1 MGIAVSDIVLIVLV
15 VLIIYV
21 VFLSIK
27 IVPQSKVFVIERF
40 GKFTRILE
48 SGLSLIV
55 PFVDRV
61 AFRVDILE
69 RQLPP
74 FKMSVITEDN
84 VEVELVATVFFRVL
98 DAAKSVYRIRN
109 IDLAIE
115 NTAISVVRSA
125 AGKLELDDLQ
135 SSREAMNQEIAAR
148 LSKAA
153 EVWGVEVTR
162 TEILDVL
169 VDEKTKESQRQQ
181 LNAERERRA
190 AIARAEG
197 DKRSV
202 ELKADA
208 ELYEAKKQAEAVKVE
223 ADAEAYAVKIKAE
236 ADAKQTELIAEAINN
251 NGQSAI
257 NYEIMKRQV
266 EGLSDIAS
274 SNQTKTLFIPSDITK
289 ALGTL
294 ELFLDGIVNKE
305 VKNDNW
311 NPLYS
316 GNVWLIIGLTLAI
329 LELTNGTLIV
339 FLPTGLSGLLTGLV
353 LKLQENETLGIFL
366 EDWAITLTFWAIISL
381 LLSLALNFL
390 VKKRMISKDINNY
403 WSIENFLILMSVCC
417 PWF

>member
-1 MGIAVSDIVLIVLV
+1 MTVGNGVLV
-15 VLIIYV
+15 FLAILIIYV
-21 VFLSIK
+21 VYLGIK

-48 SGLSLIV
+48 SGLSLII
-55 PFVDRV
+55 PFIDRV

-69 RQLPP
+69 RQLPS
-74 FKMSVITEDN
+74 FQMSVITEDN
-84 VEVELVATVFFRVL
+84 VEVELVSTVFFRVL

-115 NTAISVVRSA
+115 NTAISVIRSA

-190 AIARAEG
+190 KIAIAEG

-208 ELYEAKKQAEAVKVE
+208 ELYEAKKQAEAVKVQ
-223 ADAEAYAVKIKAE
+223 ADADAYAVKVKAS
-236 ADAKQTELIAEAINN
+236 ADAEQTTVIAEAINN
-251 NGQSAI
+251 NGQAAI

-266 EGLSDIAS
+266 DGLAEVAS
-274 SNQTKTLFIPSDITK
+274 SNQTKTLVVPTDITK

-294 ELFLDGIVNKE
+294 ELFLDSIDKGKT
-305 VKNDNW
+305 ND
-311 NPLYS
+311 
-316 GNVWLIIGLTLAI
+316 A
-329 LELTNGTLIV
+329 
-339 FLPTGLSGLLTGLV
+339 
-353 LKLQENETLGIFL
+353 
-366 EDWAITLTFWAIISL
+366 
-381 LLSLALNFL
+381 
-390 VKKRMISKDINNY
+390 
-403 WSIENFLILMSVCC
+403 
-417 PWF
+417 

>member
-1 MGIAVSDIVLIVLV
+1 MTVANGVLV
-15 VLIIYV
+15 FLAILIIYV
-21 VFLSIK
+21 VYLGIK

-48 SGLSLIV
+48 SGLSLII
-55 PFVDRV
+55 PFIDRV

-69 RQLPP
+69 RQLPS
-74 FKMSVITEDN
+74 FQMSVITEDN
-84 VEVELVATVFFRVL
+84 VEVELVSTVFFRVL

-115 NTAISVVRSA
+115 NTAISVIRSA

-190 AIARAEG
+190 TIAKAEG

-208 ELYEAKKQAEAVKVE
+208 ELYEAQKQADAVKVQ
-223 ADAEAYAVKIKAE
+223 ADADAYAVKVKAA
-236 ADAKQTELIAEAINN
+236 ADAEQTRVIAEAINN

-266 EGLSDIAS
+266 EGLAEVAS
-274 SNQTKTLFIPSDITK
+274 SNQTKTLVVPTDITK

-294 ELFLDGIVNKE
+294 ELFLDSIDKGK
-305 VKNDNW
+305 KND
-311 NPLYS
+311 
-316 GNVWLIIGLTLAI
+316 A
-329 LELTNGTLIV
+329 
-339 FLPTGLSGLLTGLV
+339 
-353 LKLQENETLGIFL
+353 
-366 EDWAITLTFWAIISL
+366 
-381 LLSLALNFL
+381 
-390 VKKRMISKDINNY
+390 
-403 WSIENFLILMSVCC
+403 
-417 PWF
+417 

>member
-1 MGIAVSDIVLIVLV
+1 MTIANGVLV
-15 VLIIYV
+15 FLAILIIYV
-21 VFLSIK
+21 IYLGIK

-48 SGLSLIV
+48 SGLSIIV

-84 VEVELVATVFFRVL
+84 VEVELVSTVFFRVL

-115 NTAISVVRSA
+115 NTAISIIRSA

-190 AIARAEG
+190 TIAKAEG

-208 ELYEAKKQAEAVKVE
+208 ELYEAQKQAEAVKVQ
-223 ADAEAYAVKIKAE
+223 ADADAYAVKIKAE
-236 ADAKQTELIAEAINN
+236 ADAEQTRLIAEAIKND
-251 NGQSAI
+251 GQPAI

-266 EGLSDIAS
+266 DGLAEVAS
-274 SNQTKTLFIPSDITK
+274 SNQTKTLVVPTDITK

-294 ELFLDGIVNKE
+294 ELFLDSLDKGKT
-305 VKNDNW
+305 ND
-311 NPLYS
+311 
-316 GNVWLIIGLTLAI
+316 A
-329 LELTNGTLIV
+329 
-339 FLPTGLSGLLTGLV
+339 
-353 LKLQENETLGIFL
+353 
-366 EDWAITLTFWAIISL
+366 
-381 LLSLALNFL
+381 
-390 VKKRMISKDINNY
+390 
-403 WSIENFLILMSVCC
+403 
-417 PWF
+417 

>member
-1 MGIAVSDIVLIVLV
+1 MTVANGVLV
-15 VLIIYV
+15 FLAILIIYV
-21 VFLSIK
+21 VYLGIK

-48 SGLSLIV
+48 SGLSLII
-55 PFVDRV
+55 PFIDRV

-69 RQLPP
+69 RQLPS
-74 FKMSVITEDN
+74 FQMSVITEDN
-84 VEVELVATVFFRVL
+84 VEVELVSTVFFRVL

-115 NTAISVVRSA
+115 NTAISVIRSA

-190 AIARAEG
+190 TIAKAEG

-208 ELYEAKKQAEAVKVE
+208 ELYEAEKQADAVKVQ
-223 ADAEAYAVKIKAE
+223 ADADAYAVKVKAA
-236 ADAKQTELIAEAINN
+236 ADAEQTRIIAEAINN
-251 NGQSAI
+251 NGQAAI

-266 EGLSDIAS
+266 EGLAEVAS
-274 SNQTKTLFIPSDITK
+274 SNQTKTLVVPTDITK

-294 ELFLDGIVNKE
+294 ELFLDSIDKG
-305 VKNDNW
+305 KNND
-311 NPLYS
+311 
-316 GNVWLIIGLTLAI
+316 A
-329 LELTNGTLIV
+329 
-339 FLPTGLSGLLTGLV
+339 
-353 LKLQENETLGIFL
+353 
-366 EDWAITLTFWAIISL
+366 
-381 LLSLALNFL
+381 
-390 VKKRMISKDINNY
+390 
-403 WSIENFLILMSVCC
+403 
-417 PWF
+417 

>member
-1 MGIAVSDIVLIVLV
+1 MTFGNGVLV
-15 VLIIYV
+15 FLAILIIYV
-21 VFLSIK
+21 VYLGIK

-48 SGLSLIV
+48 SGLSIIV

-84 VEVELVATVFFRVL
+84 VEVELVSTVFFRVL

-115 NTAISVVRSA
+115 NTAISIIRSA

-190 AIARAEG
+190 TIAKAEG

-208 ELYEAKKQAEAVKVE
+208 ELYEAQKQAEAVKVQ
-223 ADAEAYAVKIKAE
+223 ADADAYAVKITAE
-236 ADAKQTELIAEAINN
+236 ADAEQTRLIAEAIKND
-251 NGQSAI
+251 GQPAI

-266 EGLSDIAS
+266 DGLAEVAS
-274 SNQTKTLFIPSDITK
+274 SNQTKTLVVPTDITK

-294 ELFLDGIVNKE
+294 ELFLDSLDKGKT
-305 VKNDNW
+305 ND
-311 NPLYS
+311 
-316 GNVWLIIGLTLAI
+316 A
-329 LELTNGTLIV
+329 
-339 FLPTGLSGLLTGLV
+339 
-353 LKLQENETLGIFL
+353 
-366 EDWAITLTFWAIISL
+366 
-381 LLSLALNFL
+381 
-390 VKKRMISKDINNY
+390 
-403 WSIENFLILMSVCC
+403 
-417 PWF
+417 

>member
-1 MGIAVSDIVLIVLV
+1 MTFGNGVLV
-15 VLIIYV
+15 FLAILIIYV
-21 VFLSIK
+21 IYLGIK

-48 SGLSLIV
+48 SGLSIIV

-61 AFRVDILE
+61 AFKVDILE

-84 VEVELVATVFFRVL
+84 VEVELVSTVFFRVL

-115 NTAISVVRSA
+115 NTAISIIRSA

-148 LSKAA
+148 LTKAA

-181 LNAERERRA
+181 HNAERERRA
-190 AIARAEG
+190 TIAKAEG

-208 ELYEAKKQAEAVKVE
+208 ELYEAQKQAEAVKVQ
-223 ADAEAYAVKIKAE
+223 ADADAYAVKIKAE
-236 ADAKQTELIAEAINN
+236 ADAEQTRLIAEAIKND
-251 NGQSAI
+251 GQPAI
-257 NYEIMKRQV
+257 NYEIMTRQV
-266 EGLSDIAS
+266 DGLAEVAS
-274 SNQTKTLFIPSDITK
+274 SNQTKTLVVPTDITK

-294 ELFLDGIVNKE
+294 ELFLDSLDKGKT
-305 VKNDNW
+305 ND
-311 NPLYS
+311 
-316 GNVWLIIGLTLAI
+316 A
-329 LELTNGTLIV
+329 
-339 FLPTGLSGLLTGLV
+339 
-353 LKLQENETLGIFL
+353 
-366 EDWAITLTFWAIISL
+366 
-381 LLSLALNFL
+381 
-390 VKKRMISKDINNY
+390 
-403 WSIENFLILMSVCC
+403 
-417 PWF
+417 

>member
-1 MGIAVSDIVLIVLV
+1 MTFGNGVLV
-15 VLIIYV
+15 FLAILIIYV
-21 VFLSIK
+21 IYLGIK

-48 SGLSLIV
+48 SGLSIIV

-74 FKMSVITEDN
+74 FNMSVITEDN
-84 VEVELVATVFFRVL
+84 VEVELVSTVFFRVL

-115 NTAISVVRSA
+115 NTAISIIRSA

-148 LSKAA
+148 LTKAA

-190 AIARAEG
+190 TIAKAEG

-208 ELYEAKKQAEAVKVE
+208 ELYEAQKQAEAVKVQ
-223 ADAEAYAVKIKAE
+223 ADADAYAVKITAE
-236 ADAKQTELIAEAINN
+236 ADAEQTRLIAEAIKND
-251 NGQSAI
+251 GQPAI

-266 EGLSDIAS
+266 DGLAEVAS
-274 SNQTKTLFIPSDITK
+274 SNQTKTLVVPTDITK

-294 ELFLDGIVNKE
+294 ELFLDSLDKGKT
-305 VKNDNW
+305 ND
-311 NPLYS
+311 
-316 GNVWLIIGLTLAI
+316 A
-329 LELTNGTLIV
+329 
-339 FLPTGLSGLLTGLV
+339 
-353 LKLQENETLGIFL
+353 
-366 EDWAITLTFWAIISL
+366 
-381 LLSLALNFL
+381 
-390 VKKRMISKDINNY
+390 
-403 WSIENFLILMSVCC
+403 
-417 PWF
+417 

>member
-1 MGIAVSDIVLIVLV
+1 MGIEVSNIVLVVFV

-61 AFRVDILE
+61 AFKVDILE

-251 NGQSAI
+251 DGQSAI

-274 SNQTKTLFIPSDITK
+274 SNQTKTLCIPSDITK

-305 VKNDNW
+305 VKNDN
-311 NPLYS
+311 
-316 GNVWLIIGLTLAI
+316 
-329 LELTNGTLIV
+329 
-339 FLPTGLSGLLTGLV
+339 
-353 LKLQENETLGIFL
+353 
-366 EDWAITLTFWAIISL
+366 
-381 LLSLALNFL
+381 
-390 VKKRMISKDINNY
+390 
-403 WSIENFLILMSVCC
+403 
-417 PWF
+417 

>member
-1 MGIAVSDIVLIVLV
+1 MGIEISNIVLVVFV

-21 VFLSIK
+21 IFLSIK

-61 AFRVDILE
+61 AFKVDILE

-251 NGQSAI
+251 DGQSAI

-305 VKNDNW
+305 VKNDN
-311 NPLYS
+311 
-316 GNVWLIIGLTLAI
+316 
-329 LELTNGTLIV
+329 
-339 FLPTGLSGLLTGLV
+339 
-353 LKLQENETLGIFL
+353 
-366 EDWAITLTFWAIISL
+366 
-381 LLSLALNFL
+381 
-390 VKKRMISKDINNY
+390 
-403 WSIENFLILMSVCC
+403 
-417 PWF
+417 

>member
-1 MGIAVSDIVLIVLV
+1 MTIANGVLV
-15 VLIIYV
+15 FLAILIIYV
-21 VFLSIK
+21 IYLGIK

-48 SGLSLIV
+48 SGLSIII

-84 VEVELVATVFFRVL
+84 VEVELVSTVFFRVL

-115 NTAISVVRSA
+115 NTAISIIRSA

-190 AIARAEG
+190 TIAKAEG

-208 ELYEAKKQAEAVKVE
+208 ELYEAQKQAEAVKVQ
-223 ADAEAYAVKIKAE
+223 ADADAYAVKIKAE
-236 ADAKQTELIAEAINN
+236 ADAEQTRLIAEAIKND
-251 NGQSAI
+251 GQPAI

-266 EGLSDIAS
+266 EGLAEVAS
-274 SNQTKTLFIPSDITK
+274 SNQTKTLVVPTDITK

-294 ELFLDGIVNKE
+294 ELFLDSLDKGKT
-305 VKNDNW
+305 ND
-311 NPLYS
+311 
-316 GNVWLIIGLTLAI
+316 A
-329 LELTNGTLIV
+329 
-339 FLPTGLSGLLTGLV
+339 
-353 LKLQENETLGIFL
+353 
-366 EDWAITLTFWAIISL
+366 
-381 LLSLALNFL
+381 
-390 VKKRMISKDINNY
+390 
-403 WSIENFLILMSVCC
+403 
-417 PWF
+417 

>member
-1 MGIAVSDIVLIVLV
+1 MGIEVSNIVLVVFV

-40 GKFTRILE
+40 GKFTRILQ

-61 AFRVDILE
+61 AFKVDILE

-251 NGQSAI
+251 DGQSAI

-305 VKNDNW
+305 AKNDN
-311 NPLYS
+311 
-316 GNVWLIIGLTLAI
+316 
-329 LELTNGTLIV
+329 
-339 FLPTGLSGLLTGLV
+339 
-353 LKLQENETLGIFL
+353 
-366 EDWAITLTFWAIISL
+366 
-381 LLSLALNFL
+381 
-390 VKKRMISKDINNY
+390 
-403 WSIENFLILMSVCC
+403 
-417 PWF
+417 

>member
-1 MGIAVSDIVLIVLV
+1 MTVGNGVLV
-15 VLIIYV
+15 FLAVLIIYV
-21 VFLSIK
+21 VYLGIK

-48 SGLSLIV
+48 SGLSLII
-55 PFVDRV
+55 PFIDRV

-69 RQLPP
+69 RQLPS
-74 FKMSVITEDN
+74 FQMSVITEDN
-84 VEVELVATVFFRVL
+84 VEVELVSTVFFRVL

-115 NTAISVVRSA
+115 NTAISVIRSA

-190 AIARAEG
+190 TIAKAEG

-208 ELYEAKKQAEAVKVE
+208 ELYEAEKQADAVKVQ
-223 ADAEAYAVKIKAE
+223 ADADAYAVKVKAA
-236 ADAKQTELIAEAINN
+236 ADAEQTRVIAEAINN
-251 NGQSAI
+251 NGQAAI

-266 EGLSDIAS
+266 EGLAEVAS
-274 SNQTKTLFIPSDITK
+274 SNQTKTLVVPTDITK
-289 ALGTL
+289 VLGTL
-294 ELFLDGIVNKE
+294 ELFLDSIDKGK
-305 VKNDNW
+305 KNGD
-311 NPLYS
+311 
-316 GNVWLIIGLTLAI
+316 
-329 LELTNGTLIV
+329 
-339 FLPTGLSGLLTGLV
+339 
-353 LKLQENETLGIFL
+353 
-366 EDWAITLTFWAIISL
+366 
-381 LLSLALNFL
+381 
-390 VKKRMISKDINNY
+390 
-403 WSIENFLILMSVCC
+403 
-417 PWF
+417 

>member
-1 MGIAVSDIVLIVLV
+1 MTIGNGVLV
-15 VLIIYV
+15 FLAILIIYV
-21 VFLSIK
+21 VYLGIK

-48 SGLSLIV
+48 SGLSLII
-55 PFVDRV
+55 PFIDRV

-69 RQLPP
+69 RQLPS
-74 FKMSVITEDN
+74 FQMSVITEDN
-84 VEVELVATVFFRVL
+84 VEVELVSTVFFRVL

-115 NTAISVVRSA
+115 NTAISVIRSA

-190 AIARAEG
+190 TIAKAEG

-208 ELYEAKKQAEAVKVE
+208 ELYEAQKQAEAVKVQ
-223 ADAEAYAVKIKAE
+223 ADADAYAVKVKAA
-236 ADAKQTELIAEAINN
+236 ADAEQTRVIAEAINN

-266 EGLSDIAS
+266 EGLAEVAS
-274 SNQTKTLFIPSDITK
+274 SNQTKTLVVPTDITK

-294 ELFLDGIVNKE
+294 ELFLDSIDKG
-305 VKNDNW
+305 KNND
-311 NPLYS
+311 
-316 GNVWLIIGLTLAI
+316 A
-329 LELTNGTLIV
+329 
-339 FLPTGLSGLLTGLV
+339 
-353 LKLQENETLGIFL
+353 
-366 EDWAITLTFWAIISL
+366 
-381 LLSLALNFL
+381 
-390 VKKRMISKDINNY
+390 
-403 WSIENFLILMSVCC
+403 
-417 PWF
+417 

>member
-1 MGIAVSDIVLIVLV
+1 MTFENGVLV
-15 VLIIYV
+15 FLAILIIYV
-21 VFLSIK
+21 IYLGIK

-48 SGLSLIV
+48 SGLSIIV

-61 AFRVDILE
+61 AFKVDILE

-84 VEVELVATVFFRVL
+84 VEVELVSTVFFRVL

-115 NTAISVVRSA
+115 NTAISIIRSA

-148 LSKAA
+148 LTKAA

-190 AIARAEG
+190 TIAKAEG

-208 ELYEAKKQAEAVKVE
+208 ELYEAQKQAEAVKVQ
-223 ADAEAYAVKIKAE
+223 ADADAYAVKIKAE
-236 ADAKQTELIAEAINN
+236 ADAEQTRLIAEAIKND
-251 NGQSAI
+251 GQPAI

-266 EGLSDIAS
+266 DGLAEVAS
-274 SNQTKTLFIPSDITK
+274 SNQTKTLVVPTDITK

-294 ELFLDGIVNKE
+294 ELFLDSLDKGKT
-305 VKNDNW
+305 ND
-311 NPLYS
+311 
-316 GNVWLIIGLTLAI
+316 A
-329 LELTNGTLIV
+329 
-339 FLPTGLSGLLTGLV
+339 
-353 LKLQENETLGIFL
+353 
-366 EDWAITLTFWAIISL
+366 
-381 LLSLALNFL
+381 
-390 VKKRMISKDINNY
+390 
-403 WSIENFLILMSVCC
+403 
-417 PWF
+417 

>member
-1 MGIAVSDIVLIVLV
+1 MTVGNGVLV
-15 VLIIYV
+15 FLAILIIYV
-21 VFLSIK
+21 VYLGIK

-48 SGLSLIV
+48 SGLSLII

-69 RQLPP
+69 RQLPS
-74 FKMSVITEDN
+74 FQMSVITEDN
-84 VEVELVATVFFRVL
+84 VEVELVSTVFFRVL

-115 NTAISVVRSA
+115 NTAISVIRSA

-190 AIARAEG
+190 TIAKAEG

-208 ELYEAKKQAEAVKVE
+208 ELYEAEKQADAVKVQ
-223 ADAEAYAVKIKAE
+223 ADADAYAVKVKAA
-236 ADAKQTELIAEAINN
+236 ADAEQTKVIAEAINN
-251 NGQSAI
+251 NGQAAI

-266 EGLSDIAS
+266 EGLAEVAS
-274 SNQTKTLFIPSDITK
+274 SNQTKTLVVPTDITK

-294 ELFLDGIVNKE
+294 ELFLDSIDKGK
-305 VKNDNW
+305 KND
-311 NPLYS
+311 
-316 GNVWLIIGLTLAI
+316 A
-329 LELTNGTLIV
+329 
-339 FLPTGLSGLLTGLV
+339 
-353 LKLQENETLGIFL
+353 
-366 EDWAITLTFWAIISL
+366 
-381 LLSLALNFL
+381 
-390 VKKRMISKDINNY
+390 
-403 WSIENFLILMSVCC
+403 
-417 PWF
+417 

>member
-1 MGIAVSDIVLIVLV
+1 MTVGNGVLV
-15 VLIIYV
+15 FLAILIIYV
-21 VFLSIK
+21 VYLGIK

-48 SGLSLIV
+48 SGLSLII
-55 PFVDRV
+55 PFIDRV

-69 RQLPP
+69 RQLPS
-74 FKMSVITEDN
+74 FQMSVITEDN
-84 VEVELVATVFFRVL
+84 VEVELVSTVFFRVL

-115 NTAISVVRSA
+115 NTAISVIRSA

-190 AIARAEG
+190 TIAKAEG

-208 ELYEAKKQAEAVKVE
+208 ELYEAQKQAEAVKVQ
-223 ADAEAYAVKIKAE
+223 ADADAYAVKIKAE
-236 ADAKQTELIAEAINN
+236 ADAEQTRLIAEAIKND
-251 NGQSAI
+251 GQPAI

-266 EGLSDIAS
+266 DGLAEVAS
-274 SNQTKTLFIPSDITK
+274 SNQTKTLVVPTDITK

-294 ELFLDGIVNKE
+294 ELFLDSLDKGKT
-305 VKNDNW
+305 ND
-311 NPLYS
+311 
-316 GNVWLIIGLTLAI
+316 A
-329 LELTNGTLIV
+329 
-339 FLPTGLSGLLTGLV
+339 
-353 LKLQENETLGIFL
+353 
-366 EDWAITLTFWAIISL
+366 
-381 LLSLALNFL
+381 
-390 VKKRMISKDINNY
+390 
-403 WSIENFLILMSVCC
+403 
-417 PWF
+417 

>member
-1 MGIAVSDIVLIVLV
+1 MTFGNGVLV
-15 VLIIYV
+15 FLAILIIYV
-21 VFLSIK
+21 IYLGIK

-48 SGLSLIV
+48 SGLSIIV

-84 VEVELVATVFFRVL
+84 VEVELVSTVFFRVL

-115 NTAISVVRSA
+115 NTAISIIRSA

-190 AIARAEG
+190 TIAKAEG

-208 ELYEAKKQAEAVKVE
+208 ELYEAQKQAEAVKVQ
-223 ADAEAYAVKIKAE
+223 ADADAYAVKITAE
-236 ADAKQTELIAEAINN
+236 ADAEQTRLIAEAIKND
-251 NGQSAI
+251 GQPAI

-266 EGLSDIAS
+266 DGLAEVAS
-274 SNQTKTLFIPSDITK
+274 SNQTKTLVVPTDITK

-294 ELFLDGIVNKE
+294 ELFLDSLDKGKT
-305 VKNDNW
+305 ND
-311 NPLYS
+311 
-316 GNVWLIIGLTLAI
+316 A
-329 LELTNGTLIV
+329 
-339 FLPTGLSGLLTGLV
+339 
-353 LKLQENETLGIFL
+353 
-366 EDWAITLTFWAIISL
+366 
-381 LLSLALNFL
+381 
-390 VKKRMISKDINNY
+390 
-403 WSIENFLILMSVCC
+403 
-417 PWF
+417 

>member
-1 MGIAVSDIVLIVLV
+1 MTVGNGVLV
-15 VLIIYV
+15 FLAILIIYV
-21 VFLSIK
+21 VYLGIK

-48 SGLSLIV
+48 SGLSLII
-55 PFVDRV
+55 PFIDRV

-69 RQLPP
+69 RQLPS
-74 FKMSVITEDN
+74 FQMSVITEDN
-84 VEVELVATVFFRVL
+84 VEVELVSTVFFRVL

-115 NTAISVVRSA
+115 NTAISVIRSA

-190 AIARAEG
+190 TIAKAEG

-208 ELYEAKKQAEAVKVE
+208 ELYEAEKQADAVKVQ
-223 ADAEAYAVKIKAE
+223 ADADAYAVKVKAA
-236 ADAKQTELIAEAINN
+236 ADAEQTAVIAEAINN

-266 EGLSDIAS
+266 EGLAEVAS
-274 SNQTKTLFIPSDITK
+274 SNQTKTLVVPTDITK

-294 ELFLDGIVNKE
+294 ELFLDSIDKDK
-305 VKNDNW
+305 KND
-311 NPLYS
+311 
-316 GNVWLIIGLTLAI
+316 A
-329 LELTNGTLIV
+329 
-339 FLPTGLSGLLTGLV
+339 
-353 LKLQENETLGIFL
+353 
-366 EDWAITLTFWAIISL
+366 
-381 LLSLALNFL
+381 
-390 VKKRMISKDINNY
+390 
-403 WSIENFLILMSVCC
+403 
-417 PWF
+417 

>member
-1 MGIAVSDIVLIVLV
+1 MTFGNGVLV
-15 VLIIYV
+15 FLAILIIYV
-21 VFLSIK
+21 IYLGIK

-48 SGLSLIV
+48 SGLSIIV

-61 AFRVDILE
+61 AFKVDILE

-84 VEVELVATVFFRVL
+84 VEVELVSTVFFRVL

-115 NTAISVVRSA
+115 NTAISIIRSA

-148 LSKAA
+148 LTKAA

-190 AIARAEG
+190 TIAKAEG

-208 ELYEAKKQAEAVKVE
+208 ELYEAQKQAEAVKVQ
-223 ADAEAYAVKIKAE
+223 ADADAYAVKIKAE
-236 ADAKQTELIAEAINN
+236 ADAEQTRLIAEAIKND
-251 NGQSAI
+251 GQPAI

-266 EGLSDIAS
+266 DGLAEVAS
-274 SNQTKTLFIPSDITK
+274 SNQTKTLVVPTDITK

-294 ELFLDGIVNKE
+294 ELFLD
-305 VKNDNW
+305 
-311 NPLYS
+311 
-316 GNVWLIIGLTLAI
+316 
-329 LELTNGTLIV
+329 
-339 FLPTGLSGLLTGLV
+339 
-353 LKLQENETLGIFL
+353 
-366 EDWAITLTFWAIISL
+366 SL
-381 LLSLALNFL
+381 D
-390 VKKRMISKDINNY
+390 KGKTKDA
-403 WSIENFLILMSVCC
+403 
-417 PWF
+417 

>member
-1 MGIAVSDIVLIVLV
+1 MTVANGVLV
-15 VLIIYV
+15 FLAILIIYV
-21 VFLSIK
+21 VYLGIK

-48 SGLSLIV
+48 SGLSLII
-55 PFVDRV
+55 PFIDRV

-69 RQLPP
+69 RQLPS
-74 FKMSVITEDN
+74 FQMSVITEDN
-84 VEVELVATVFFRVL
+84 VEVELVSTVFFRVL

-115 NTAISVVRSA
+115 NTAISVIRSA

-190 AIARAEG
+190 KIAIAEG

-208 ELYEAKKQAEAVKVE
+208 ELYEAKKQAEAVKVQ
-223 ADAEAYAVKIKAE
+223 ADADAYAVKVKAS
-236 ADAKQTELIAEAINN
+236 ADAEQTTVIAEAINN
-251 NGQSAI
+251 NGQAAI

-266 EGLSDIAS
+266 DGLAEVAS
-274 SNQTKTLFIPSDITK
+274 SNQTKTLVVPTDITK

-294 ELFLDGIVNKE
+294 ELFLDSIDKGKT
-305 VKNDNW
+305 ND
-311 NPLYS
+311 
-316 GNVWLIIGLTLAI
+316 A
-329 LELTNGTLIV
+329 
-339 FLPTGLSGLLTGLV
+339 
-353 LKLQENETLGIFL
+353 
-366 EDWAITLTFWAIISL
+366 
-381 LLSLALNFL
+381 
-390 VKKRMISKDINNY
+390 
-403 WSIENFLILMSVCC
+403 
-417 PWF
+417 

>member
-1 MGIAVSDIVLIVLV
+1 MTFGNGVLV
-15 VLIIYV
+15 FLAILIIYV
-21 VFLSIK
+21 IYLGIK

-48 SGLSLIV
+48 SGLSIIV

-84 VEVELVATVFFRVL
+84 VEVELVSTVFFRVL

-115 NTAISVVRSA
+115 NTAISIIRSA

-148 LSKAA
+148 LTKAA

-190 AIARAEG
+190 TIAKAEG

-208 ELYEAKKQAEAVKVE
+208 ELYEAQKQAEAVKVQ
-223 ADAEAYAVKIKAE
+223 ADADAYSVKIKAE
-236 ADAKQTELIAEAINN
+236 ADAEQTRLIAEAIKND
-251 NGQSAI
+251 GQPAI

-266 EGLSDIAS
+266 DGLAEVAS
-274 SNQTKTLFIPSDITK
+274 SNQTKTLVVPTDITK

-294 ELFLDGIVNKE
+294 ELFLDSLDKGKT
-305 VKNDNW
+305 ND
-311 NPLYS
+311 
-316 GNVWLIIGLTLAI
+316 A
-329 LELTNGTLIV
+329 
-339 FLPTGLSGLLTGLV
+339 
-353 LKLQENETLGIFL
+353 
-366 EDWAITLTFWAIISL
+366 
-381 LLSLALNFL
+381 
-390 VKKRMISKDINNY
+390 
-403 WSIENFLILMSVCC
+403 
-417 PWF
+417 

>member
-1 MGIAVSDIVLIVLV
+1 MGIEASNIVLVVFV

-61 AFRVDILE
+61 AFKVDILE

-251 NGQSAI
+251 DGQSAI

-294 ELFLDGIVNKE
+294 ELFLDGIVNKQ
-305 VKNDNW
+305 VKNDN
-311 NPLYS
+311 
-316 GNVWLIIGLTLAI
+316 
-329 LELTNGTLIV
+329 
-339 FLPTGLSGLLTGLV
+339 
-353 LKLQENETLGIFL
+353 
-366 EDWAITLTFWAIISL
+366 
-381 LLSLALNFL
+381 
-390 VKKRMISKDINNY
+390 
-403 WSIENFLILMSVCC
+403 
-417 PWF
+417 

>member
-1 MGIAVSDIVLIVLV
+1 MTFGNGVLV
-15 VLIIYV
+15 FLAILIIYV
-21 VFLSIK
+21 IYLGIK

-48 SGLSLIV
+48 SGLSIII

-61 AFRVDILE
+61 AFKVDILE

-84 VEVELVATVFFRVL
+84 VEVELVSTVFFRVL

-115 NTAISVVRSA
+115 NTAISIIRSA

-148 LSKAA
+148 LTKAA

-190 AIARAEG
+190 TIAKAEG

-208 ELYEAKKQAEAVKVE
+208 ELYEAQKQAEAVKVQ
-223 ADAEAYAVKIKAE
+223 ADADAYAVKIKAE
-236 ADAKQTELIAEAINN
+236 ADAEQTRLIAEAIKND
-251 NGQSAI
+251 GQPAI

-266 EGLSDIAS
+266 DGLADVAS
-274 SNQTKTLFIPSDITK
+274 SNQTKTLVVPTDITK

-294 ELFLDGIVNKE
+294 ELFLDSLDKGKT
-305 VKNDNW
+305 ND
-311 NPLYS
+311 
-316 GNVWLIIGLTLAI
+316 A
-329 LELTNGTLIV
+329 
-339 FLPTGLSGLLTGLV
+339 
-353 LKLQENETLGIFL
+353 
-366 EDWAITLTFWAIISL
+366 
-381 LLSLALNFL
+381 
-390 VKKRMISKDINNY
+390 
-403 WSIENFLILMSVCC
+403 
-417 PWF
+417 

>member
-1 MGIAVSDIVLIVLV
+1 MTFGNGVLV
-15 VLIIYV
+15 FLAILIIYV
-21 VFLSIK
+21 IYLGIK

-48 SGLSLIV
+48 SGLSIIV

-84 VEVELVATVFFRVL
+84 VEVELVSTVFFRVL

-115 NTAISVVRSA
+115 NTAISIIRSA

-190 AIARAEG
+190 TIAKAEG

-208 ELYEAKKQAEAVKVE
+208 ELYEAQKQAEAVKVQ
-223 ADAEAYAVKIKAE
+223 ADADAYAVKIKAE
-236 ADAKQTELIAEAINN
+236 ADAEQTRLIAEAIKND
-251 NGQSAI
+251 GQPAI

-266 EGLSDIAS
+266 DGLAEVAS
-274 SNQTKTLFIPSDITK
+274 SNQTKTLVVPTDITK

-294 ELFLDGIVNKE
+294 ELFLDSLDKGKT
-305 VKNDNW
+305 ND
-311 NPLYS
+311 
-316 GNVWLIIGLTLAI
+316 A
-329 LELTNGTLIV
+329 
-339 FLPTGLSGLLTGLV
+339 
-353 LKLQENETLGIFL
+353 
-366 EDWAITLTFWAIISL
+366 
-381 LLSLALNFL
+381 
-390 VKKRMISKDINNY
+390 
-403 WSIENFLILMSVCC
+403 
-417 PWF
+417 

>member
-1 MGIAVSDIVLIVLV
+1 MTVANGVLV
-15 VLIIYV
+15 FLAILIIYV
-21 VFLSIK
+21 VYLGIK

-48 SGLSLIV
+48 SGLSLII
-55 PFVDRV
+55 PFIDRV

-69 RQLPP
+69 RQLPS
-74 FKMSVITEDN
+74 FQMSVITEDN
-84 VEVELVATVFFRVL
+84 VEVELVSTVFFRVL

-115 NTAISVVRSA
+115 NTAISVIRSA

-190 AIARAEG
+190 TIAKAEG

-208 ELYEAKKQAEAVKVE
+208 ELYEAEKQADAVKVQ
-223 ADAEAYAVKIKAE
+223 ADADAYAVKVKAA
-236 ADAKQTELIAEAINN
+236 ADAEQTSVIAEAINN
-251 NGQSAI
+251 NGQAAI

-266 EGLSDIAS
+266 EGLAEVAS
-274 SNQTKTLFIPSDITK
+274 SNQTKTLVVPTDITK

-294 ELFLDGIVNKE
+294 ELFLDSIDKGK
-305 VKNDNW
+305 KND
-311 NPLYS
+311 
-316 GNVWLIIGLTLAI
+316 A
-329 LELTNGTLIV
+329 
-339 FLPTGLSGLLTGLV
+339 
-353 LKLQENETLGIFL
+353 
-366 EDWAITLTFWAIISL
+366 
-381 LLSLALNFL
+381 
-390 VKKRMISKDINNY
+390 
-403 WSIENFLILMSVCC
+403 
-417 PWF
+417 

>member
-1 MGIAVSDIVLIVLV
+1 MTVGNGVLV
-15 VLIIYV
+15 FLAILIIYV
-21 VFLSIK
+21 VYLGIK

-48 SGLSLIV
+48 SGLSLII

-69 RQLPP
+69 RQLPS
-74 FKMSVITEDN
+74 FNMSVITEDN
-84 VEVELVATVFFRVL
+84 VEVELVSTVFFRVL

-115 NTAISVVRSA
+115 NTAISVIRSA

-190 AIARAEG
+190 TIAKAEG

-208 ELYEAKKQAEAVKVE
+208 ELYEAKKQAEAVKVQ
-223 ADAEAYAVKIKAE
+223 ADADAYAVKIKAK
-236 ADAKQTELIAEAINN
+236 ADAEQTKVIAEAINN
-251 NGQSAI
+251 DGQSAI

-266 EGLSDIAS
+266 DGLAEVAS
-274 SNQTKTLFIPSDITK
+274 SNQTKTLVVPTDITK

-294 ELFLDGIVNKE
+294 ELFLDSIDKGK
-305 VKNDNW
+305 KND
-311 NPLYS
+311 
-316 GNVWLIIGLTLAI
+316 A
-329 LELTNGTLIV
+329 
-339 FLPTGLSGLLTGLV
+339 
-353 LKLQENETLGIFL
+353 
-366 EDWAITLTFWAIISL
+366 
-381 LLSLALNFL
+381 
-390 VKKRMISKDINNY
+390 
-403 WSIENFLILMSVCC
+403 
-417 PWF
+417 